1 MCEYKLL
8 DHGPAAAGAWNRV
21 GLEAMPDR
29 VCPCFLSYR
38 FELFNDTVCVKSAVA
53 RGSEPDR
60 GGPFFAADSHTY
72 KEKDK
77 GPM

>member
-1 MCEYKLL
+1 MREYNLF

-29 VCPCFLSYR
+29 ECPSFLSYR
-38 FELFNDTVCVKSAVA
+38 FELFNDTVRVKSAVA

-60 GGPFFAADSHTY
+60 EGPFFCCGFTHI
-72 KEKDK
+72 
-77 GPM
+77 